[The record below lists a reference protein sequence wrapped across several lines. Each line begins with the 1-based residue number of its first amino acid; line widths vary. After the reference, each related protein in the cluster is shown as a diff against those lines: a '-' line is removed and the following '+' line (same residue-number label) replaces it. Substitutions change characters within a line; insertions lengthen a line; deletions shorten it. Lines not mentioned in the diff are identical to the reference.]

1 MSGKNIFAAL
11 QKKKSSKKPA
21 AVKEDVPE
29 EERVDKHAEL
39 EKAIFSAPTGG
50 ISNWADDSEDEWDAN
65 AHDHPAAAEEG
76 WNQVRIELERDNAL
90 VILFSTLH
98 FTDYICSSTHRSSLQ
113 ATTKGTSNSRS
124 QARMVAELQGD
135 DAGDDGEESDD
146 DGIHV
151 RIKLKL
157 F

>member
-21 AVKEDVPE
+21 AVKDDVPE

-50 ISNWADDSEDEWDAN
+50 MSNWADDSEEEWEAN

-76 WNQVRIELERDNAL
+76 WNQVTSYRNTQCPCYNDLNGIFYR
-90 VILFSTLH
+90 LH
-98 FTDYICSSTHRSSLQ
+98 MLIIPSIFICRQLP
-113 ATTKGTSNSRS
+113 R
-124 QARMVAELQGD
+124 E
-135 DAGDDGEESDD
+135 
-146 DGIHV
+146 
-151 RIKLKL
+151 
-157 F
+157 